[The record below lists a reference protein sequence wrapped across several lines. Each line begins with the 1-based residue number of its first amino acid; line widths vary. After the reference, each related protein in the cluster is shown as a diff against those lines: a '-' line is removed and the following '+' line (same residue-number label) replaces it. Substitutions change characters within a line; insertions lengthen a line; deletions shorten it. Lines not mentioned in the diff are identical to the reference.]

1 MKIRIAIKLCESFS
15 SNRLMKDENLKKM
28 MLASFLGG
36 SAIGSSFVGF
46 VHPLSSAL
54 SVNYGTKHTLA
65 NCIIMKVRIIIT
77 KNTKNF

>member
-1 MKIRIAIKLCESFS
+1 
-15 SNRLMKDENLKKM
+15 M

-46 VHPLSSAL
+46 VHPLSLAL

-65 NCIIMKVRIIIT
+65 NCIIMKVRIIII
-77 KNTKNF
+77 KNATKNFKLLRKIIKLIFQKFMKINII

>member
-1 MKIRIAIKLCESFS
+1 
-15 SNRLMKDENLKKM
+15 M

-65 NCIIMKVRIIIT
+65 NCIIMKVMNNHYKKCHKEFLNYC
-77 KNTKNF
+77 KNHKINIPKNS